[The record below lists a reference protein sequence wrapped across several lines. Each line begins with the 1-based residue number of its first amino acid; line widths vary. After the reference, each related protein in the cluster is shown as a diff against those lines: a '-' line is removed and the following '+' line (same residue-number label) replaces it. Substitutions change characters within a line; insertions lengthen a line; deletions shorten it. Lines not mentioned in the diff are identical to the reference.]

1 MTTKKQNKGI
11 DEKYCSSCGEVIK
24 AAAEICPHCGV
35 RQPAV
40 SGSVPDISEK
50 WLVSLL
56 LCIFLG
62 ALGAHRFYVGKI
74 GTGIL
79 MLLTAGGCGIWVIID
94 LILILTQ
101 KFTDK
106 TGCVITSK

>member
-1 MTTKKQNKGI
+1 MTARKEKAN

-24 AAAEICPHCGV
+24 NAAEICPHCGV
-35 RQPAV
+35 RQPALA
-40 SGSVPDISEK
+40 GAPPDISEK

-62 ALGAHRFYVGKI
+62 FLGAHRFYVGKV

-79 MLLTAGGCGIWVIID
+79 MLLTGGGCGIW
-94 LILILTQ
+94 LLLTLSLYLRRSLPI
-101 KFTDK
+101 KAAA
-106 TGCVITSK
+106 

>member
-1 MTTKKQNKGI
+1 MTARKEKAN

-24 AAAEICPHCGV
+24 NAAEICPHCGV
-35 RQPAV
+35 RQPALA
-40 SGSVPDISEK
+40 GAPPDISEK

-62 ALGAHRFYVGKI
+62 FLGAHRFYVGKV

-79 MLLTAGGCGIWVIID
+79 MLLTGGGCGIWVIID

-106 TGCVITSK
+106 SGSIITSK

>member
-1 MTTKKQNKGI
+1 MTTKKEEKGT
-11 DEKYCSSCGEVIK
+11 DEKYCSSCGEIIK
-24 AAAEICPHCGV
+24 AAAEICPKCGV
-35 RQPAV
+35 RQPATG
-40 SGSVPDISEK
+40 SGAPDISEK

-56 LCIFLG
+56 LCIFIG
-62 ALGAHRFYVGKI
+62 FLGAHRFYVGKT

-79 MLLTAGGCGIWVIID
+79 MLLTGGGCGIWVIID

-106 TGCVITSK
+106 SGCVITSK